1 MSPGVLPIAPRARPR
16 RIRRDTDPPLLPHWS
31 DVPPRRSPDDES
43 VRLPLTPTAAATLRD
58 LVSWAADTAILLT
71 RGCPEDRA
79 AIDQVRTFAHAWL
92 AGEPCPELEMHDVLV
107 TAAALM
113 SGIDLR
119 LQRALSNLDD
129 DARDAIAAALLA

>member
-1 MSPGVLPIAPRARPR
+1 MSPGVLPIAPRVRPR

-31 DVPPRRSPDDES
+31 DVPPRRSPDDEP
-43 VRLPLTPTAAATLRD
+43 VCLPLTPTAAAALRD
-58 LVSWAADTAILLT
+58 LVSWAADTALVLT

-79 AIDQVRTFAHAWL
+79 AIEQVRTFAHAWL
-92 AGEPCPELEMHDVLV
+92 AGKPCPELEMHDVLV

-119 LQRALSNLDD
+119 LKRALSKRDYNSRDVFA
-129 DARDAIAAALLA
+129 DALIV

>member
-1 MSPGVLPIAPRARPR
+1 MSPRVPPRAPQAHPR
-16 RIRRDTDPPLLPHWS
+16 RIRRDEDLPFLPHWS
-31 DVPPRRSPDDES
+31 DVPPRRSPGEEP
-43 VRLPLTPTAAATLRD
+43 VRAPLTPTVAGTLRD

-71 RGCPEDRA
+71 RDCPEDRA
-79 AIDQVRTFAHAWL
+79 AIEQVRAFAHAWL

-119 LQRALSNLDD
+119 LKRALSTLDD
-129 DARDAIAAALLA
+129 DDRNAIIAVLFA